1 MCVRG
6 VKRGHSTIVT
16 APAWLE
22 VLNETLDA
30 CRTHGRAD
38 LAERLRRR
46 RDAPAGQTR
55 LGVLGFPKQGKGYLL
70 NAVLNAPVCAVGDAA
85 TPAVPTEIAYAA
97 EPAATLVGRSR
108 ERIPVPVER
117 LTGELGARPA
127 GTLSRVE
134 VGVPRELL
142 SAGLV
147 LVDTPP
153 VGDPRSPRTAAALDF
168 LAEADAV
175 ILVSDATAPL
185 SAAELA
191 LARHVRTWCPHVV
204 LALTKIDASP
214 GWRAVAERNRAMLG
228 EAGIDAPLLPV
239 SAVVRQA
246 AAKTGD
252 AELNARSG
260 FPELLGWIAEQAAR
274 PPEQSRALLAAV
286 GVRAAAAELVETLR
300 DRNDAAVNDAG
311 LGQAALLQRAQ
322 RRADDLRRQNTR
334 WQNMLSDEIT
344 DLLSDAEY
352 DLRERTRKIVT
363 TIDRTF
369 DEGDPAKVW
378 DEFAPWLDNALAE
391 AVDTNYT
398 WLADRAEWIAQAV
411 AACFGAQYD
420 RALPD
425 LRLDGSGVE
434 HLDEVGRP
442 KIEKFKI
449 GQQAFTGL
457 RGSYGGVLMFGLVT
471 SLAGLPLI
479 NPVSLGAGAAFAAK
493 TIKDEGGMRL
503 QRRQAVA
510 KQAAQRHVDDV
521 FLRFGKECRDAI
533 RVVQRRLRDHF
544 TGLAEELA
552 DELTHERETI
562 LAGTAERERRT
573 GHIRREI
580 DRLAGLHQRAGELG
594 TIAGRQ
600 QRRELSA

>member
-1 MCVRG
+1 M
-6 VKRGHSTIVT
+6 T

-46 RDAPAGQTR
+46 RDAPTGQTR

-85 TPAVPTEIAYAA
+85 TPAVPTEIGYAA

-108 ERIPVPVER
+108 ERIPVPVDR

-127 GTLSRVE
+127 ATLSRVE

-147 LVDTPP
+147 LIDTPA
-153 VGDPRSPRTAAALDF
+153 VGDPQSPRTAAALDL

-214 GWRAVAERNRAMLG
+214 GWRAVAERNRGMLA
-228 EAGIDAPLLPV
+228 EAGIDAPVLPV

-246 AAKTGD
+246 AAKAGD
-252 AELNARSG
+252 ADLNARSG
-260 FPELLGWIAEQAAR
+260 FPELLTWIAEQAAR
-274 PPEQSRALLAAV
+274 PVDQSRALLAAV
-286 GVRAAAAELVETLR
+286 GVRAAATELVESLR
-300 DRNDAAVNDAG
+300 DRVDTAAQDAG

-334 WQNMLSDEIT
+334 WQNLLSDEIT
-344 DLLSDAEY
+344 DLMGDVEY
-352 DLRERTRKIVT
+352 DLRERTRKIVN
-363 TIDRTF
+363 TIDQTF

-378 DEFAPWLDNALAE
+378 DEFAPWLDGALAE
-391 AVDTNYT
+391 AVEINYA
-398 WLADRAEWIAQAV
+398 WLTERAQWTAQAV

-420 RALPD
+420 RALPE
-425 LRLDGSGVE
+425 LPLDGSGVDS
-434 HLDEVGRP
+434 LDDVRRP

-471 SLAGLPLI
+471 SLPWLGLPLI
-479 NPVSLGAGAAFAAK
+479 NPVSISAGAAFAVK
-493 TIKDEGGMRL
+493 TIRDEGGMRL

-521 FLRFGKECRDAI
+521 FLRFSKETRDAI

-544 TGLAEELA
+544 TGLAEDLT
-552 DELTHERETI
+552 DELTRERETI
-562 LAGTAERERRT
+562 LAGSAERERRT
-573 GHIRREI
+573 GHIRKEI

-594 TIAGRQ
+594 TIAGRK
-600 QRRELSA
+600 RRELSA

>member
-1 MCVRG
+1 M
-6 VKRGHSTIVT
+6 T

-46 RDAPAGQTR
+46 RDAPEGQIR

-85 TPAVPTEIAYAA
+85 TPEVPTEIGYAA

-108 ERIPVPVER
+108 ERIPVAVER
-117 LTGELGARPA
+117 LSGELGARPA

-153 VGDPRSPRTAAALDF
+153 VGDPRSPRTAAALDL

-214 GWRAVAERNRAMLG
+214 GWRAVAERNRGMLA
-228 EAGIDAPLLPV
+228 EAGIDAPVLPV

-246 AAKTGD
+246 AAKAGD

-260 FPELLGWIAEQAAR
+260 FPELLTWIAEQAAR

-286 GVRAAAAELVETLR
+286 GVRAAAAELVESLR
-300 DRNDAAVNDAG
+300 DRVEAAGQDAG

-334 WQNMLSDEIT
+334 WQNLLSDEIT
-344 DLLSDAEY
+344 DLMGDVEY
-352 DLRERTRKIVT
+352 DLRERTRKIVN
-363 TIDRTF
+363 TIDQTF

-391 AVDTNYT
+391 AIETNYA
-398 WLADRAEWIAQAV
+398 WLTERAQWTAQAV

-425 LRLDGSGVE
+425 LPLDGSGIE
-434 HLDEVGRP
+434 GLDDVRRP

-471 SLAGLPLI
+471 SLPWLGLPLI
-479 NPVSLGAGAAFAAK
+479 NPVSISAGAAFAVK
-493 TIKDEGGMRL
+493 TIRDEGGMRL

-521 FLRFGKECRDAI
+521 FLRFSKESRDAI

-544 TGLAEELA
+544 TGLAEDLA
-552 DELTHERETI
+552 DELTRERETI
-562 LAGTAERERRT
+562 MAGSAERERRT

-594 TIAGRQ
+594 TIAGRK
-600 QRRELSA
+600 RRELSA

>member
-1 MCVRG
+1 M
-6 VKRGHSTIVT
+6 T

-70 NAVLNAPVCAVGDAA
+70 NAVLNAPVCAVGDAP
-85 TPAVPTEIAYAA
+85 TPAVPTEIAYSA

-108 ERIPVPVER
+108 ERIPVAVER
-117 LTGELGARPA
+117 LPGELGARPA
-127 GTLSRVE
+127 GTLTRVE

-153 VGDPRSPRTAAALDF
+153 VGDPRSPRTAAALDL

-185 SAAELA
+185 TAAELA

-204 LALTKIDASP
+204 LALTKIDACP
-214 GWRAVAERNRAMLG
+214 GWRAVAEKNRSMLA
-228 EAGIDAPLLPV
+228 ETGIDAAVLPV

-246 AAKTGD
+246 AAKAGD
-252 AELNARSG
+252 PELNARSG
-260 FPELLGWIAEQAAR
+260 FPELLAWIAEQAAR

-286 GVRAAAAELVETLR
+286 GVRAAAAELVESLR
-300 DRNDAAVNDAG
+300 DRVEAAGQDAG

-334 WQNMLSDEIT
+334 WQNLLSDEIA
-344 DLLSDAEY
+344 DLMADVEY

-363 TIDRTF
+363 TIDQTF
-369 DEGDPAKVW
+369 DEGDPVKVW
-378 DEFAPWLDNALAE
+378 DDFAAWLDEALTE
-391 AVDTNYT
+391 AVETNYS
-398 WLADRAEWIAQAV
+398 WLTERAQWTAQAV

-420 RALPD
+420 NALPE
-425 LRLDGSGVE
+425 LPLDGSGAE
-434 HLDEVGRP
+434 HLDDVRRP

-457 RGSYGGVLMFGLVT
+457 RGSYGGVLMFGLIT
-471 SLAGLPLI
+471 SLPWLGLPLI
-479 NPVSLGAGAAFAAK
+479 NPVSLGAGAAFAVK
-493 TIKDEGGMRL
+493 TIRDEGGMRL

-521 FLRFGKECRDAI
+521 FLRYSKEFRDAI

-552 DELTHERETI
+552 DELTRERETI

-580 DRLAGLHQRAGELG
+580 DRLAALHSRAGELG

-600 QRRELSA
+600 RRRELSA